1 MVSSTCTTTGRGR
14 FAENFRK
21 FNGVFRYSLVD
32 GQDSFNVTAMAY
44 GSEGS
49 ATNQIP
55 QRAVERVSSRRFGS
69 LNPTDGSDTSR
80 YSLSGAWQHTAG
92 SSVTKANAYVIA
104 SRLDLFS
111 DFTYFLNDPVH
122 GDQFE
127 QSDRRVTEAMNLSHT
142 WLTTWGGREVQN
154 TMGLQSQNDTISLGL
169 NNTED
174 RHLLS
179 VVRSDHVVE
188 TSAAVYFQNSIRWL
202 DKVRT
207 EAGVRADFYRF
218 DVNSNNPANSG
229 TANDHITNPK
239 LSLIFGPWAKTEYF
253 INAGGGFHS
262 NDARGTT
269 MTDTPGSGPDAN
281 LPAQKVTPLVRTKG
295 YEIGARTSI
304 IPGLQ
309 STLAVYQLD
318 FGSELV
324 FEGDAGTTT
333 PGRPSRRVGVEF
345 TNVYTPTPWLA
356 IRADFAYVQAR
367 FTAPNPD
374 PIGRPYSRSGRGCR
388 LSQCRGE

>member
-1 MVSSTCTTTGRGR
+1 
-14 FAENFRK
+14 
-21 FNGVFRYSLVD
+21 
-32 GQDSFNVTAMAY
+32 MAY

-55 QRAVERVSSRRFGS
+55 QRAVGSGLITRFGS

-92 SSVTKANAYVIA
+92 SSVTKANAYVIV

-127 QSDRRVTEAMNLSHT
+127 QRDRRVTAAMNLAHT

-169 NNTED
+169 NNTEA

-202 DKVRT
+202 EKVRT

-218 DVNSNNPANSG
+218 GVNSSNPANSG
-229 TANDHITNPK
+229 TVYDHITNPK

-253 INAGGGFHS
+253 INAGGGFHG

-269 MTDTPGSGPDAN
+269 ITATPATPGSGPDAN

-309 STLAVYQLD
+309 STLSVYQLD

-324 FEGDAGTTT
+324 FEGDAGTTS
-333 PGRPSRRVGVEF
+333 PGRPSRRIGVEF
-345 TNVYTPTPWLA
+345 TNVYNPTP
-356 IRADFAYVQAR
+356 
-367 FTAPNPD
+367 
-374 PIGRPYSRSGRGCR
+374 
-388 LSQCRGE
+388 